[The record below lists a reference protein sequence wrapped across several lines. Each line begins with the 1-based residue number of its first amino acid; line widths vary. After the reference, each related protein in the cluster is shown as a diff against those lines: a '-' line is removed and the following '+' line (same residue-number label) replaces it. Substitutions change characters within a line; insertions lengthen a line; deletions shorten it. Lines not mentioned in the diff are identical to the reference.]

1 MAIAIVLLVYG
12 LITEVGGVMGYV
24 KAKSKASLVAG
35 MVCGGLL
42 MIAGVLML
50 AGMAWAFWLGLAMNI
65 VLIVVFWKRY
75 AKTQAVMPAG
85 VMLGIS
91 VVVAGVLFTEFG

>member
-24 KAKSKASLVAG
+24 KARSKASLLAG
-35 MVCGGLL
+35 AVCGGLL

-50 AGMAWAFWLGLAMNI
+50 AGMAWAFWLGFAMNMA
-65 VLIVVFWKRY
+65 LIVIFGMRY
-75 AKTQAVMPAG
+75 AETQAVMPTG

-91 VVVAGVLFTEFG
+91 VVVAGVLFTELG